1 MCNVCTDAGEGIAVG
16 AALAG
21 FLVCCSFCNA
31 CVCIFVLWRKKRA
44 QGYYYTIGKT
54 AGNVSYVVQHAHTL
68 GVCVPYIAGNFC
80 RRIFLRILQTLSFA
94 KIFSANIMLY
104 YIVLCLYIEDKITHA
119 KFSCKI
125 PILRLS

>member
-1 MCNVCTDAGEGIAVG
+1 MRNVCTDAGERIAVG

-21 FLVCCSFCNA
+21 FFVCCSFCNA
-31 CVCIFVLWRKKRA
+31 CVCTFVLWRKKRA

-54 AGNVSYVVQHAHTL
+54 AENVSYVVHHAHTL
-68 GVCVPYIAGNFC
+68 RVCVPYRGK
-80 RRIFLRILQTLSFA
+80 FLQEKFLCILQTLSFT

-104 YIVLCLYIEDKITHA
+104 YIVLCFYIKDEITHA

-125 PILRLS
+125 QILRLS